1 MTQTVGWGILGTAR
15 IATKV
20 GAAINAAEHSEL
32 KAIGSRDATRS
43 AEWAATHGAQAS
55 YDSYEAVL
63 DDPLVDSVYIPLPPA
78 MHHEWAL
85 KAAAKGKHVLS
96 EKPLAATVADAK
108 EMVAACHEHGV
119 QLMDGVMWLHHPR
132 AADMKQLLGN
142 GDLGTFRRFTSAF
155 SFCHKIPETD
165 LRLQRSLGGGSLL
178 DLGWY
183 CVGGSLWAFE
193 KMPVKVVGHAT
204 WHNDVD
210 MDFSATMWYADGEIA
225 SFDNA
230 FNIGMRRWFE
240 VAGTEASLV
249 CDDFTRP
256 YHEDKVRCWIHNPDG
271 VSGEHKS
278 ATPNQE
284 TCMIEDFNAIVRS
297 GKLNNHWPQI
307 SLQTQIICDALDRS
321 ARTEQP
327 VTLS

>member
-20 GAAINAAEHSEL
+20 AAAINAADHSTVR
-32 KAIGSRDATRS
+32 AIGSRDATRA
-43 AEWAATHGAQAS
+43 AEWAAQHGAQVS

-63 DDPLVDSVYIPLPPA
+63 DDPHVEAVYIPLPPA
-78 MHHEWAL
+78 LHHEWTL

-96 EKPLAATVADAK
+96 EKPLASTVADAE
-108 EMVAACHEHGV
+108 EMVAACREHQV

-132 AADMKQLLGN
+132 AEDMKQLLG
-142 GDLGTFRRFTSAF
+142 GEQLGTFRRFTSAF
-155 SFCHKIPETD
+155 SFCWKTIPEGD

-193 KMPVKVVGHAT
+193 KMPVRVVGHAT
-204 WHNDVD
+204 WYNDID
-210 MDFSATMWYADGEIA
+210 MNFSGTMWYDDGEVA
-225 SFDNA
+225 SFDTA
-230 FNIGMRRWFE
+230 FDTGMRRWFE

-256 YHEDKVRCWIHNPDG
+256 YQEDKVRCWIHNPDG
-271 VSGEHKS
+271 GVEHKS

-284 TCMIEDFNAIVRS
+284 TCMIEDFNRIVRS
-297 GKLNNHWPQI
+297 KTLNDHWPGI

-321 ARTEQP
+321 VRSEQP
-327 VTLS
+327 VTL

>member
-1 MTQTVGWGILGTAR
+1 MTQAVGWGILGTAR

-20 GAAINAAEHSEL
+20 AAAINSAEDSNL
-32 KAIGSRDATRS
+32 RAIGSRDATRA
-43 AEWAATHGAQAS
+43 AEWAAEHGAQVS
-55 YDSYEAVL
+55 YDSYDAVL
-63 DDPLVDSVYIPLPPA
+63 DDPQVDAVYIPLPPS

-96 EKPLAATVADAK
+96 EKPLAATVADAE
-108 EMVAACHEHGV
+108 EMVAACREHQV

-132 AADMKQLLGN
+132 AKDMKQLLG
-142 GDLGTFRRFTSAF
+142 GEQLGTFRRFTSAF
-155 SFCHKIPETD
+155 SFCWKTIPEGD

-193 KMPVKVVGHAT
+193 QMPVRVVGHAT
-204 WHNDVD
+204 WYNDVD
-210 MDFSATMWYADGEIA
+210 MNFSATMWYDDGKVA
-225 SFDNA
+225 SFDTA
-230 FNIGMRRWFE
+230 FDTGMRRWFE
-240 VAGTEASLV
+240 VAGTEQSLV

-271 VSGEHKS
+271 GVEHKS

-284 TCMIEDFNAIVRS
+284 TCMIEDFNQIVRS
-297 GKLNNHWPQI
+297 KTLNHHWPQI

-327 VTLS
+327 VTL